1 MNVTIN
7 AAQTASRDFFR
18 KYMPLGRALDTLKQ
32 GMYLAHPEKWADGND
47 KVCAQRY
54 TEIFKKSVRA
64 ICVTEGTEKYHHWR
78 SYNEPG
84 LMVALLLSKKAFI
97 AQWDALAS
105 SGYQTRH
112 APVRYFPIRRA
123 TEIAPENFVFS
134 KFNGYESEQE
144 YRFVAMADRLEG
156 LPQRLPLSSDAVKG
170 IIVNP
175 WADNDLVEA
184 IRIAVNAISPFAS
197 ASVTKSTVLGKD
209 KWIAK
214 INGIS
219 PKR

>member
-1 MNVTIN
+1 MTVAID
-7 AAQTASRDFFR
+7 AAQTASKGFFR

-32 GMYLAHPEKWADGND
+32 GMYLADPEKWEDGND
-47 KVCAQRY
+47 KICVYRY
-54 TEIFKKSVRA
+54 AEIFKQSVRA

-78 SYNEPG
+78 SYSEPG
-84 LMVALLLSKKAFI
+84 LMVALLLPKKAFI
-97 AQWDALAS
+97 AQWGALAS
-105 SGYQTRH
+105 PDYQTRH
-112 APVRYFPIRRA
+112 APVSYFPIRQA
-123 TEIAPENFVFS
+123 AEIAPADLVFS

-144 YRFVAMADRLEG
+144 YRFVAMADRLES
-156 LPQRLPLSSDAVKG
+156 LPQRLPLSAATVKG

-197 ASVTKSTVLGKD
+197 LSVTKSTVLGKD

-214 INGIS
+214 INSIS
-219 PKR
+219 PRR